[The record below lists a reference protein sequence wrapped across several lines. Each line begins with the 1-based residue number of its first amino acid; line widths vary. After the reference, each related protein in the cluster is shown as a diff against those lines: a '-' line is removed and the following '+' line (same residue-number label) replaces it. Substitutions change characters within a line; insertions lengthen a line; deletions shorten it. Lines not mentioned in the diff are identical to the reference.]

1 MTQLV
6 EARVIQVSNV
16 SPAVTKEQLQTLF
29 SFVGTIDDLRLYPSK
44 EHTLD
49 NGTRLCYVKFV
60 DRSSVGVAMHLN
72 SVQFMERQILIYP
85 MEDDQV
91 SVVPIVP
98 WQLIK
103 DP

>member
-44 EHTLD
+44 EQTLD

-72 SVQFMERQILIYP
+72 SIQFMERQILIYP

-91 SVVPIVP
+91 SRVPHFFFFF
-98 WQLIK
+98 K
-103 DP
+103 SY